1 MNDGSYFFVFTENLD
16 TDDSAAAIRK
26 YNSNHTANGNDI
38 LVNTEY
44 QSYSQKKTRVIK
56 LKSMGFLVSWVG
68 DSDGTSNWEVYY

>member
-44 QSYSQKKTRVIK
+44 
-56 LKSMGFLVSWVG
+56 
-68 DSDGTSNWEVYY
+68 